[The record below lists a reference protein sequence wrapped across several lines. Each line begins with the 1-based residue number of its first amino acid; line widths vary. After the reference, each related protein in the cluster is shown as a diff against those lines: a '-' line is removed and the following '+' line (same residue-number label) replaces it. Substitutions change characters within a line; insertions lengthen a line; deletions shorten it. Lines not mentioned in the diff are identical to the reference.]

1 MKNEEII
8 SKIKAGITND
18 THTDLVKNPIVF
30 GFENDALVMEGV
42 VDSVSVKK
50 RALLIAGE
58 ITGKNGGV
66 IDRLRVRPASKMDD
80 LEIAD
85 HLQDLFDQEYELEG
99 LPIEVR
105 AGDGIVYLDGE
116 VHSLTH
122 KRLAEVF
129 AWWVPG
135 IADVVNNLKVVPTE
149 KDSDD
154 EIKDTVKLVFER
166 DKLVKD
172 GNILV
177 KVKDSVVTLKGL
189 VKSSAA
195 VTAAEDDV
203 WYVSGVRD
211 VVNKLEV
218 G

>member
-8 SKIKAGITND
+8 SKIKAGIVND
-18 THTDLVKNPIVF
+18 THTDLVKNPISINF
-30 GFENDALVMEGV
+30 DNDTLVMEGV
-42 VDSVSVKK
+42 VDRVSIKK
-50 RALLIAGE
+50 RALLIAGK

-66 IDRLRVRPASKMDD
+66 IDRLRVKPVGKMED
-80 LEIAD
+80 LEIAE

-116 VHSLTH
+116 VHSLAH

-135 IADVVNNLKVVPTE
+135 IADVKNNLMVVPPE

-172 GNILV
+172 GNIVV

-195 VTAAEDDV
+195 VDAAEDDV
-203 WYVSGVRD
+203 WFVSGVRD